1 MSELMGFDNPALFR
15 YKVGSAGDEV
25 WQPVALPD
33 DILLMV
39 SNSRL
44 FSTPGSL
51 FALLCDSEEN
61 LLVYR
66 FLVRSRWLRITEPMS
81 GSFLCLESL
90 SIAVFKS
97 TLFLACREAFEAF
110 MDSPSMVY
118 KIDLEASTPQWA
130 EFASLPCDFFEPS
143 MVVQGNYLHVLRPH
157 PKGSTSAEVF
167 SIRATA
173 EDQERIWYFNKLPP
187 VPAHFQFATVIND
200 HLVVTCKRS
209 ATTVLVY
216 MYIPECNMYLLLS
229 EAPLP
234 QNAAPFGSQNALF
247 MLEMS
252 ASTGERFLRL
262 HVLSM

>member
-1 MSELMGFDNPALFR
+1 MLEFMGFDNPALFC

-33 DILLMV
+33 DILLTV

-44 FSTPGSL
+44 FSTPESL

-66 FLVRSRWLRITEPMS
+66 FRSRWLRITEPMS
-81 GSFLCLESL
+81 GSLLCLESL

-97 TLFLACREAFEAF
+97 TLFLACRKAF

-118 KIDLEASTPQWA
+118 KIDLEASTPQWT
-130 EFASLPCDFFEPS
+130 EFASLPCGRFEPS
-143 MVVQGNYLHVLRPH
+143 MVVQGDFLHVLRFYA
-157 PKGSTSAEVF
+157 KGSTSAEVL

-173 EDQERIWYFNKLPP
+173 EDQERIWYFNKPNP
-187 VPAHFQFATVIND
+187 VPDHFQFATVING
-200 HLVVTCKRS
+200 HLVVTSKLS
-209 ATTVLVY
+209 ATSVRVD
-216 MYIPECNMYLLLS
+216 MYIPECNEYLLLS

-252 ASTGERFLRL
+252 ASTRDRFLRL